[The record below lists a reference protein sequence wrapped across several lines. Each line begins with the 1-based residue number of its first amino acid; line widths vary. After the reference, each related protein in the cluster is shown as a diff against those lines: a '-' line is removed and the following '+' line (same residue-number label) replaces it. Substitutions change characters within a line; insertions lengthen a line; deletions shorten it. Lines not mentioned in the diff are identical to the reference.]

1 MSSATSSK
9 PAKSHKPAQRRR
21 AQTCKAQRAYRQ
33 RRKDEIESL
42 TSRVNH
48 LSTTIEDLIQCF
60 LGLTDKVLSSPWIQ
74 ERPEV
79 VTDVQASIKKFIDI
93 TQAAEAHIEVDQE
106 HVPQDKDAG
115 DTGRSTSME
124 MSESSASPSIFDTTI
139 TQTSAQSGELV
150 SAQVL
155 NVEEISRTAPKAIDV
170 YFNSASFT
178 AGNPWLSGPFI
189 NSTLP
194 VLPVSSTENGP
205 LAFARRLFYTC
216 IQCAFDLASRP
227 ADFGGVYGLYENVF
241 RGLDGWED
249 PERVK
254 QILGTSMVTGR
265 DISLS
270 PETNPHGMALSN
282 SDGNQMLSPS
292 AVALFF
298 RNQGFQYDAGSD
310 QLMQVKTL
318 PIRQRS
324 PGGGTPGTYQ
334 TRNTLASQPR
344 QARVSINATHV
355 IMDLINRAQ
364 CLGTTP
370 GFPKDTVLISLLKA
384 MG

>member
-1 MSSATSSK
+1 MIEHKMSSATTSK
-9 PAKSHKPAQRRR
+9 PAKSHKPRASISELDPVAAQRRR

-42 TSRVNH
+42 SSRVNH
-48 LSTTIEDLIQCF
+48 LSTTIEDLTQCF
-60 LGLTDKVLSSPWIQ
+60 LGLTDKILSSPWIQ
-74 ERPEV
+74 ERAEV
-79 VTDVQASIKKFIDI
+79 ASDVQAGIKKFIDI
-93 TQAAEAHIEVDQE
+93 TQAAEAHIENEQE
-106 HVPQDKDAG
+106 DAPQDKDAG
-115 DTGRSTSME
+115 DTKRSTSMD
-124 MSESSASPSIFDTTI
+124 MSNSSGSISVFDTTSP
-139 TQTSAQSGELV
+139 QFSAQSGELV
-150 SAQVL
+150 PAH
-155 NVEEISRTAPKAIDV
+155 
-170 YFNSASFT
+170 FNSASFT

-194 VLPVSSTENGP
+194 VLPVSPMENGP

-227 ADFGGVYGLYENVF
+227 ADFGGVYGLYEKVF
-241 RGLDGWED
+241 RGLNGWEN

-254 QILGTSMVTGR
+254 QILGSSMVTGR
-265 DISLS
+265 DISLNL
-270 PETNPHGMALSN
+270 ETNPHGMALSN
-282 SDGNQMLSPS
+282 SDGDQMLSPS

-298 RNQGFQYDAGSD
+298 LNQGFQYDAASD
-310 QLMQVKTL
+310 QLMQVKKM

-324 PGGGTPGTYQ
+324 LGGSTPGAGQ
-334 TRNTLASQPR
+334 ARNIIPSQPCR
-344 QARVSINATHV
+344 ESVSINATHV

-370 GFPKDTVLISLLKA
+370 GFPKDTVPISLLKA